1 MNQLKKTILLALSLP
16 ILGIVII
23 YQIDPDLL
31 DPSAEGSL
39 LSFMSSGG
47 TTANFGQI
55 DIGATNAPT
64 QILGLIMT
72 SLTGDSLSTS
82 TGNRD
87 PMVPLV
93 SLRQDVGAG
102 IRRSLKPVRQ
112 ARFPVRGS
120 DINAIFYRSNSPQVL
135 IKGKRYE
142 IGSVIQDAEITA
154 INQSSVVFKW
164 RGQSITLEKAR
175 RGLGG

>member
-154 INQSSVVFKW
+154 INQSFLILFSSL
-164 RGQSITLEKAR
+164 R
-175 RGLGG
+175 